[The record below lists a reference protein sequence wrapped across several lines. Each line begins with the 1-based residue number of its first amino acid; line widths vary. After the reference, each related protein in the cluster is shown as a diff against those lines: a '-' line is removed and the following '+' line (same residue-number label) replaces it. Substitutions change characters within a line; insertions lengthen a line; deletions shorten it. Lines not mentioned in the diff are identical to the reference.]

1 MYTASVITISD
12 RASSGI
18 YQDKS
23 GPTVSRLLSENG
35 YSVIDTQIISDN
47 KDFIINTLRDAAEKG
62 IHLIITTGGTGFAS
76 RDVTPEATLSV
87 IEKETPGISEYMRM
101 KSMEIT
107 PRGMLSRG
115 VAGICKG
122 SLIINLPGSPKG
134 AAENLSFVLPHLTH
148 GLDMLN
154 GKEES

>member
-47 KDFIINTLRDAAEKG
+47 KDSIINTLRDAAEKG

-154 GKEES
+154 GKKES

>member
-1 MYTASVITISD
+1 
-12 RASSGI
+12 
-18 YQDKS
+18 
-23 GPTVSRLLSENG
+23 
-35 YSVIDTQIISDN
+35 
-47 KDFIINTLRDAAEKG
+47 
-62 IHLIITTGGTGFAS
+62 
-76 RDVTPEATLSV
+76 
-87 IEKETPGISEYMRM
+87 MRM

-115 VAGICKG
+115 VSGICKS

-154 GKEES
+154 GKKES

>member
-1 MYTASVITISD
+1 MYKASVITISD

-134 AAENLSFVLPHLTH
+134 AAESLSFVLPHLTH

-154 GKEES
+154 GKKES

>member
-1 MYTASVITISD
+1 MYKASVITISD

-62 IHLIITTGGTGFAS
+62 IHLIITTGGKGFAS

-154 GKEES
+154 GKKES